1 MIGIDM
7 DEQEREVEDY
17 ATCQGI
23 DTSLGVSSTG
33 HDLSPTG
40 AAEVAEPV
48 ATQLGPQAATCQSF
62 DTSLGASNT
71 GHDLILDDLAWS
83 SNDDVTELVS
93 YRGRHVSAALVA
105 LVCVIAT
112 VIALLVSTLF
122 DDGDAVV
129 SSKTTEPSV
138 IPASEL
144 PSISSE
150 TPESPVKPL
159 VAVPDADH
167 LVPPPPPTQDS
178 SSSDQD
184 DDYLS
189 LLRQHGIN
197 IVDPAQAV
205 RAGRQICAVIA
216 RPDHPTLRQVITWLQ
231 QSAGV
236 SYDIAED
243 YVLDANVVY
252 CPQFD
257 NP

>member
-1 MIGIDM
+1 MIGIDR

-17 ATCQGI
+17 P
-23 DTSLGVSSTG
+23 
-33 HDLSPTG
+33 PTG

-48 ATQLGPQAATCQSF
+48 ATQFGPQAA
-62 DTSLGASNT
+62 LN
-71 GHDLILDDLAWS
+71 DLAWS
-83 SNDDVTELVS
+83 HDEETELVS
-93 YRGRHVSAALVA
+93 YRGRHVSAALMA

-150 TPESPVKPL
+150 TPEPPVKPL

-167 LVPPPPPTQDS
+167 LVPPPPTDDS

-216 RPDHPTLRQVITWLQ
+216 RPDHPTLRQVIAWLQ